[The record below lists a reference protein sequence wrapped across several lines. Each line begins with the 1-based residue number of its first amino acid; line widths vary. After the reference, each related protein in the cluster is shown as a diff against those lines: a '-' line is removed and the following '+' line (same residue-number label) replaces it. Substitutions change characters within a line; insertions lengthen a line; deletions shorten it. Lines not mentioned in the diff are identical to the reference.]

1 MSKFLER
8 RKEDRKPTK
17 DIVVLYHANCSDGFG
32 GAWAAWKKFGR
43 NANYIPVFHQH
54 DPPEGLVDKEIYL
67 VDFSYPEPLLDEM
80 IEKNKRVTAIDHHES
95 EKQITLK
102 TQDGV
107 YDVNHS
113 GSVLAWK
120 YFHPDKDVPLLLKYV
135 EDIDLWKNEMP
146 DTKEVFAYL
155 DLYDFEFGAWNKLA
169 QDVDERFDEV
179 KEKGSFILQYQDKL
193 IDRIF
198 SRNAEIVEFEGIKT
212 YAINSTDF
220 RSEIGAMAVKALPPI
235 AIIWYQRKNEIMIS
249 LRSDGTVDVSQLVK
263 KYGGGGHVASAG
275 FTLSIDKPLPW
286 KDLSNE

>member
-8 RKEDRKPTK
+8 RKEDRIPTK
-17 DIVVLYHANCSDGFG
+17 DIVVLYHANCCDGFG

-43 NANYIPVFHQH
+43 DANYIPVFHQH
-54 DPPEGLVDKEIYL
+54 DPPKGLVDKEIYL

-95 EKQITLK
+95 EKQNILK

-107 YDVNHS
+107 FDINHS

-120 YFHPDKDVPLLLKYV
+120 YFHPNEDVPLLLKYV
-135 EDIDLWKNEMP
+135 EDVDLWKYEMP
-146 DTKEVFAYL
+146 DTEVVFAYL

-169 QDVDERFDEV
+169 QDIDEEFDKV
-179 KEKGSFILQYQDKL
+179 KEKGSFILQYQNKL

-198 SRNAEIVEFEGIKT
+198 SRNAEVVEFEGIKT
-212 YAINSTDF
+212 YAINATDF

-235 AIIWYQRKNEIMIS
+235 SITWYQRKNELMVS
-249 LRSDGTVDVSQLVK
+249 LRSDGTVDVSQLAR
-263 KYGGGGHVASAG
+263 KYGGGGHTASAG